1 MKSEQIPSDHVYR
14 AKKELTTKAVV
25 TNIGAAVY
33 TLRGKKQ
40 MLSQKEDF
48 YYGIMQ
54 YERIKRKGYDTG
66 R

>member
-1 MKSEQIPSDHVYR
+1 MSRSRQIIY
-14 AKKELTTKAVV
+14 TK
-25 TNIGAAVY
+25 I
-33 TLRGKKQ
+33 L
-40 MLSQKEDF
+40 QKEDF